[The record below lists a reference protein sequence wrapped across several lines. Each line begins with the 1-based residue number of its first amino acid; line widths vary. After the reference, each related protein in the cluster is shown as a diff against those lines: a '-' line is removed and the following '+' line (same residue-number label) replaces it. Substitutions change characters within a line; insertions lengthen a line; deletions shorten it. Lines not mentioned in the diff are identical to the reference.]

1 MTHHAPAQR
10 PLRVAL
16 PMVNLVPGG
25 MGGSETY
32 ATELVNGLAALPH
45 EVDVAVGLPES
56 ASGFTTRARVAV
68 AARVKGGGT
77 ALARVG
83 SQMAAEVS
91 PTLLGVMRGSDIV
104 HYPLTVPS
112 PRPPRGIPYIRG
124 LLDTRRPRSGPQTP
138 APLQHC
144 VRRLR
149 YGAAPRRP
157 TGRDDAITT
166 LPRREFRRRP
176 GRSPLESTSA

>member
-1 MTHHAPAQR
+1 MAWGAAR
-10 PLRVAL
+10 PTR
-16 PMVNLVPGG
+16 PK
-25 MGGSETY
+25 
-32 ATELVNGLAALPH
+32 LVNGLAALPH

-112 PRPPRGIPYIRG
+112 PRPPRGIPYIQT
-124 LLDTRRPRSGPQTP
+124 LLDTQHHDLAHNFSASEHWYRLSAMTPRRG
-138 APLQHC
+138 
-144 VRRLR
+144 
-149 YGAAPRRP
+149 APRP
-157 TGRDDAITT
+157 W
-166 LPRREFRRRP
+166 
-176 GRSPLESTSA
+176 